1 MRIGIIKAVFLLGMA
16 VFVLPSSG
24 AKGIAMSSDAG
35 VLGHPRKVEAVGDV
49 AMGVFLQG
57 DILYCIADDS
67 LYALDVS
74 SPLSPKLCG
83 TLQGMD
89 NRRQVVVQGKLA
101 YVASRETGLRIV
113 DVSNP
118 EKMKL
123 LSRFDSVEFATG
135 IEVVGNTVFLSERIN
150 GVEAVDVSD
159 PCNPRHI
166 CIRKTPESQSVVYH
180 NGFLYSGEWAAGKV
194 TVFDARSMKHFRKV
208 AELQL
213 GGFGDGVTTDGK
225 YLYCSTGHDIPR
237 TLRISRGISEEEAC
251 GRGRGMDI
259 FDISNPA
266 KPKHVSR
273 IDFPRFKPRTNDY
286 WTPRVSS
293 GFAFCCDSH
302 NGMFVVDVKNPHEP
316 KVIDRLCIP
325 QEGKNWPSA
334 AISSVAV
341 GNGCLYVSTKPCGLW
356 VVPMEGIKPQE
367 VAKGLPPA
375 DSSSRDAYPTDLNSF
390 YVYRPSKP
398 GQARTVCLR
407 GNIAYA
413 AFGDAGLHVLEVS
426 AEHGFKK
433 IGQLT
438 GGKRVTD
445 CCFAGERLVTAE
457 GTDGWSVYD
466 LDGPVGFR
474 EIARRMPQEK
484 GKSVAF
490 WCWAPNGSQ
499 VVLSTR
505 TGTCDLFHLE
515 DFNALTPLCRILMGC
530 QWDRYLPDRAI
541 GNAFPAHRNKK
552 GLVWPTLAGNGGPA
566 RTDDPRKIKAG
577 NQSNGICAFGD
588 KFLYTVGGGYQF
600 VNPDGT
606 RGPVMKVSHPK
617 GIGGIPRSDGRI
629 VVCTSRSRGEVR
641 IWDFVNPEAP
651 KLLREYKLSGRPDLA
666 AIYNGKALIPAG
678 HQGLLMERPQTP

>member
-1 MRIGIIKAVFLLGMA
+1 MRVKFKIFAIVLFLSISA
-16 VFVLPSSG
+16 F
-24 AKGIAMSSDAG
+24 AG
-35 VLGHPRKVEAVGDV
+35 VLGKPQEVGTVGDS

-57 DILYCIADDS
+57 DTLYCIADDS

-74 SPLSPKLCG
+74 TPLSPKLRG
-83 TLQGMD
+83 SLSGMD
-89 NRRQVVVQGKLA
+89 NRRQVVVQGNLA

-118 EKMKL
+118 EKMQL

-159 PCNPRHI
+159 PRNPMHI
-166 CIRKTPESQSVVYH
+166 CIRKTPESQSVVYY

-194 TVFDARSMKHFRKV
+194 TVFDARSMKRFRKV
-208 AELQL
+208 TELQL

-237 TLRISRGISEEEAC
+237 SLRISRGISEEEAC

-266 KPKHVSR
+266 RPKHVSR
-273 IDFPRFKPRTNDY
+273 IDFPRFKPRDSDY
-286 WTPRVSS
+286 WTPRVSG

-341 GNGCLYVSTKPCGLW
+341 GNGCLYVSTNPCGLW
-356 VVPMEGIKPQE
+356 VVPMEGIRPQE
-367 VAKGLPPA
+367 TAKGFSPA
-375 DSSSRDAYPTDLNSF
+375 DPSSRDSYPTDLNSF
-390 YVYRPSKP
+390 HVYRPSEA
-398 GQARTVCLR
+398 GQARTVCMK
-407 GNIAYA
+407 GNVAYA
-413 AFGDAGLHVLEVS
+413 AFGDVGLHVLEVS
-426 AEHGFKK
+426 PEHGFKK
-433 IGQLT
+433 IGQLP
-438 GGKRVTD
+438 GNKRVTD
-445 CCFAGERLVTAE
+445 CCFAGDKLVTAE
-457 GTDGWSVYD
+457 GVDGWGVYQ
-466 LDGPVGFR
+466 LDAPAKFR
-474 EIARRMPQEK
+474 EVARRMPPGRGQN
-484 GKSVAF
+484 VAF
-490 WCWAPNGSQ
+490 WCWAPRPDR

-505 TGTCDLFHLE
+505 TKSCEVFRLDN
-515 DFNALTPLCRILMGC
+515 FNAVTPVCRFSVGC
-530 QWDRYLPDRAI
+530 QWNKYLADRAI
-541 GNAFPAHRNKK
+541 GNAFPAHQNKL
-552 GLVWPTLAGNGGPA
+552 GLKWPPLEGSGGTAKSDERGKVP
-566 RTDDPRKIKAG
+566 AG
-577 NQSNGICAFGD
+577 NQGNGICAFGD

-606 RGPVMKVSHPK
+606 RGPVMKVPHPG

-629 VVCTSRSRGEVR
+629 VVCTSRSKGEVR
-641 IWDFVNPEAP
+641 IWDFVNPEKP

-666 AIYNGKALIPAG
+666 ALYQGRALIPAG
-678 HQGLLMERPQTP
+678 HQGLLMEREGR